1 MEADVDACRHFRV
14 PRPFRAPLSA
24 LLCGALL
31 VIPVA
36 SSAQTILLR
45 GRVVAL
51 GRTLP
56 DTLRIRFTGVGDPRM
71 LRGGEFE
78 IEIPANTSE
87 VEVTTSDPAWSIVYP
102 PSGRLPVPRGDA
114 RAVVVVGEPV
124 EQTIARALAE
134 RMRASQQI
142 LAANGLQAERL
153 SGVED
158 GIQQI
163 LARLDLR
170 VEDLR
175 DEAARKQ
182 RQVEVYPE
190 IAATIER
197 YVAEAKDLNT
207 TLSLLSP
214 GAAKESEKIRGNLLD
229 GMAEAVTSYSAA
241 WDSIGSRRARFETEV
256 EQFWEEGPLLRRD
269 LASFFDTVIEPL
281 HRNHFFQVN
290 ADLVTVQTS
299 IQAGRSGRDFE
310 QLIERIGSALRTLQP
325 DLAQLETRAA
335 RILEQLRPE

>member
-170 VEDLR
+170 GEDLR

-214 GAAKESEKIRGNLLD
+214 GASASSRARSFSAS
-229 GMAEAVTSYSAA
+229 MMPWRRASSSWTRRSATRRSSSMRRTRARSASSAA
-241 WDSIGSRRARFETEV
+241 RRISSSRRR
-256 EQFWEEGPLLRRD
+256 
-269 LASFFDTVIEPL
+269 ASSRAFF
-281 HRNHFFQVN
+281 F
-290 ADLVTVQTS
+290 
-299 IQAGRSGRDFE
+299 
-310 QLIERIGSALRTLQP
+310 
-325 DLAQLETRAA
+325 
-335 RILEQLRPE
+335 